1 VIYLIGDGK
10 YVKIG
15 YTSGDVSK
23 RLSNLQVGSVAE
35 LTVLSQFPGERDDEA
50 RLHAEFSDRRVA
62 GEWFILTPDEVAG
75 ITSRELGGSAVE
87 RTFTE
92 SGMILVVRNAVA
104 RRLREMGFP
113 LLTTVKEHETTIRVD
128 SEITV
133 VSYCPEARDEV
144 VEDFASL
151 VPAKGFPTGTRVAV
165 HGTADKTVGGARA
178 LGFWVV
184 ASHPTYDLDFGRH
197 DRAWIE
203 YERVPAI
210 RIAIMETK
218 AKAEE
223 AKKKAERAARAKNL
237 WDRLHQSPASSGAFA
252 CPPRIRPYVDLEDQK
267 LLKEHG
273 YDYQKPDEVDF

>member
-1 VIYLIGDGK
+1 MIYMIGDGK

-15 YTSGDVSK
+15 YTGGDVSK

-50 RLHAEFSDRRVA
+50 RLHAEFADRRVA

-75 ITSRELGGSAVE
+75 ITRRELGGSAVE

-92 SGMILVVRNAVA
+92 SGMILVVRSAVA

-113 LLTTVKEHETTIRVD
+113 LLTTVKEHETTISVD
-128 SEITV
+128 SKITV

-144 VEDFASL
+144 VEDLASL
-151 VPAKGFPTGTRVAV
+151 VPAKGFPTGARVAV

-184 ASHPTYDLDFGRH
+184 ASHPTYDLKFGRR
-197 DRAWIE
+197 DCAWVE

-210 RIAIMETK
+210 VKSEAK
-218 AKAEE
+218 AKSAE
-223 AKKKAERAARAKNL
+223 RAKNL
-237 WDRLHQSPASSGAFA
+237 WFEISNRRGPA
-252 CPPRIRPYVDLEDQK
+252 PYISTEEKK
-267 LLKEHG
+267 LLDEHG
-273 YDYQKPDEVDF
+273 YAYQKPDDVDF